1 PVVDELA
8 PQLPFRMG
16 DVGRGPGDVAVLE
29 EVGMGADVGAVRSDV
44 DRHVADQPDPAL
56 GRVGA
61 EPAPLSLE
69 ADLVG
74 HRAGP
79 GEALP
84 VLDPVRA
91 ATADAD
97 VYGDPNASGGP
108 SGRIC
113 HQLWPASASQ
123 STKSYASD
131 PRRPLGSDVGC
142 SSTPLERAARN
153 TSPVLT
159 ELTVVAKGDED
170 EG

>member
-1 PVVDELA
+1 PPVALRAHAPPVVDVLA

-16 DVGRGPGDVAVLE
+16 DVGRSPGDVAVLE
-29 EVGMGADVGAVRSDV
+29 EVGMGADVGAARSS
-44 DRHVADQPDPAL
+44 RQ
-56 GRVGA
+56 
-61 EPAPLSLE
+61 
-69 ADLVG
+69 
-74 HRAGP
+74 
-79 GEALP
+79 
-84 VLDPVRA
+84 A
-91 ATADAD
+91 AKADAD